1 MTFRKTWIVAI
12 IVIVA
17 GVVGYSYI
25 SKMKKAP
32 KKKVNKTL
40 VIAPY
45 MEVTNG
51 IAPLIIEGSGQV
63 KAKDRID
70 IFSEVNGVLQ
80 KTNKDFR
87 IGVSFKKGELMIKIN
102 DSEFRASLYARHSDF
117 QNLITSLLPDIKL
130 EFPDEFDKWY
140 DYLTTME
147 IDKPL
152 KPLPEVK
159 SKKEKFFI
167 TGRNIYS
174 SYYGI
179 RNLEAR
185 LDKYNIRA
193 PFTGIV
199 TESNVNPGTLIRI
212 GQKIGVFSNTDVF
225 ELELSVKA
233 VDANLISVGDM
244 TEIISPEGGAVCKG
258 RVARINAA
266 IDLNTQTVSVFIE
279 TSDKG
284 LREGMF
290 VKARISAGSMNNVFE
305 MPRNILVE
313 NSYVYVIKSD
323 STLKLQEIDV
333 VRFLDKSVVTKGFT
347 DGTKIVSRNIPGIFP
362 GMKII
367 PQSSKK

>member
-1 MTFRKTWIVAI
+1 MTVRKTWIVAI
-12 IVIVA
+12 LIIAAGIV
-17 GVVGYSYI
+17 GFRYI

-32 KKKVNKTL
+32 TKKIDKRE

-45 MEVTNG
+45 IEVVNG
-51 IAPLIIEGSGQV
+51 RMPLIIEGSGQV

-87 IGVSFKKGELMIKIN
+87 TGVSFNKGELMIRID
-102 DSEFRASLYARHSDF
+102 DSEFRASLYAQRSDF

-130 EFPDEFDKWY
+130 EFPEEFDKWY
-140 DYLTTME
+140 DYLTTLE
-147 IDKPL
+147 IDKSL
-152 KPLPEVK
+152 KPLPEIK
-159 SKKEKFFI
+159 TKKEKFFI
-167 TGRNIYS
+167 TGRKIYTS
-174 SYYGI
+174 FYGI

-199 TESNVNPGTLIRI
+199 TESNVNPGTLIRA
-212 GQKIGVFSNTDVF
+212 GQKIGVFSNIGVF

-233 VDANLISVGDM
+233 VDANLISVGDKAD
-244 TEIISPEGGAVCKG
+244 IISSDDGTVWNGKVSRMNP
-258 RVARINAA
+258 A
-266 IDLNTQTVSVFIE
+266 IDLNTQTVSVFVE
-279 TSDKG
+279 SSDKG

-290 VKARISAGSMNNVFE
+290 VKARIASGSMDNVFE
-305 MPRNILVE
+305 IPRNILVE
-313 NSYVYVIKSD
+313 NSWVYVIKPD
-323 STLKLQEIDV
+323 STLEKHVISP
-333 VRFLDKSVVTKGFT
+333 VRFLDKSVIVKGFS

-367 PQSSKK
+367 PQKAN